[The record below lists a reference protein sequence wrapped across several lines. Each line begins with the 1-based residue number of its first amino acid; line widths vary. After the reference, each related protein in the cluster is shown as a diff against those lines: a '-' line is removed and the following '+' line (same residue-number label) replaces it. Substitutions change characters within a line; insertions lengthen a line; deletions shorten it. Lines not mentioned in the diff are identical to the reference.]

1 MSFYDTVLGHPFVY
15 NEIRPRVVGGIDMGP
30 VYGRLESDAS
40 SRILDVGCGTGDALN
55 YLNGYADYVG
65 VDTDKIAVDFAR
77 EKFRGRANTMFEAR
91 LLDKDDVAKLRPT
104 HVVFAGLL
112 HHLTDPQ
119 VLSLLEMV
127 RGSADLQRVVTQDIV
142 YLDDQKVN
150 NVLASLDRGQY
161 CRRQEHY
168 TALCREGG
176 MVVEEAV
183 VIPSSAT
190 SRFVKY
196 LVMVL
201 SRAS

>member
-1 MSFYDTVLGHPFVY
+1 MSFYDAVLGHPFVY

-30 VYGRLESDAS
+30 VYGRLGADAS

-55 YLNGYADYVG
+55 YLDSFAEYVG
-65 VDTDKIAVDFAR
+65 VDTDKVAVDFASQ
-77 EKFRGRANTMFEAR
+77 KFGKKPNVRFEAR
-91 LLDKDDVAKLRPT
+91 LLDKADVAALRPT

-112 HHLTDPQ
+112 HHLTDTQ
-119 VLSLLEMV
+119 VVDLFEMV
-127 RGSADLQRVVTQDIV
+127 RGSADLKRVVTQDIV

-168 TALCREGG
+168 TTLCRDGG
-176 MVVEEAV
+176 MVVEEAT
-183 VIPSSAT
+183 VIPSSAK

-201 SRAS
+201 SPAK